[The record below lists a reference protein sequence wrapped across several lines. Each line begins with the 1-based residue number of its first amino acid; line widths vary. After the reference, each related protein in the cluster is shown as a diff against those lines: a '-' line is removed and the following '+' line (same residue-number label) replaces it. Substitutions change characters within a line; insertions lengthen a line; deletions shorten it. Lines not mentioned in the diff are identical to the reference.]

1 MSQHFFSTTYQGNPV
16 SVCLGWDRPLQGF
29 FMFIEKE
36 GAAEDA
42 EPEFVYLN
50 LEDPKLKIGVHRDI
64 TYFVD
69 VLARLEIAVPEKM
82 ILEAM
87 KDKKN
92 DTGNRVEQY

>member
-1 MSQHFFSTTYQGNPV
+1 MSQHFFSTTYQGQPV
-16 SVCLGWDRPLQGF
+16 IVCLGWDRPLQGF

-36 GAAEDA
+36 SATEDA
-42 EPEFVYLN
+42 DPEYVYLN
-50 LEDPKLKIGVHRDI
+50 LEDPKLKLGFHSDI

-69 VLARLEIAVPEKM
+69 VLARLEISVPEKM

-92 DTGNRVEQY
+92 NTGNRVEHY